1 MYTNQNAFNIFCSQS
16 ASRFYKR
23 LGFVLVV
30 FCYEMYQLKSK
41 SMNLIK
47 HKKNIT
53 FKQNYYEFIFIDKN
67 EVKRYGKI
75 HKYDRKLMIKNND
88 F

>member
-1 MYTNQNAFNIFCSQS
+1 
-16 ASRFYKR
+16 
-23 LGFVLVV
+23 
-30 FCYEMYQLKSK
+30 
-41 SMNLIK
+41 MNK
-47 HKKNIT
+47 NSNIT
-53 FKQNYYEFIFIDKN
+53 FKQNYYEFIFIDKS

>member
-1 MYTNQNAFNIFCSQS
+1 
-16 ASRFYKR
+16 
-23 LGFVLVV
+23 
-30 FCYEMYQLKSK
+30 
-41 SMNLIK
+41 MNK
-47 HKKNIT
+47 NSNIT

-75 HKYDRKLMIKNND
+75 HKYDRKLMIKNID